1 MRVGAPRRRL
11 YRYFEP
17 LGVDDLARAAGFSR
31 AHFIREF
38 RRAFGESPH
47 VYLLTRRM
55 ERAAALLRNTD
66 RPRRP
71 ISSKHPRSGRTAAT
85 RRFVTRPATLSD

>member
-38 RRAFGESPH
+38 RRSFSESPH

-55 ERAAALLRNTD
+55 ERVAGAASDYRSAAAS
-66 RPRRP
+66 
-71 ISSKHPRSGRTAAT
+71 ISSKHPRSGPTAST